1 MKFVHICH
9 VKIFQI
15 SPHDRCGE
23 IGNLSTSV
31 MKRYLRFLHMTDVEN
46 SEITPHVENFEI
58 LQKHRYFFSDLR
70 CFVEIYTLLCG
81 EKFTQKML
89 MWRKLQ
95 ILGMFWG
102 NCGITK
108 FNLTSPL
115 KPVWLWRRDILGE
128 VKHKLHKLLS
138 GWPDLHLGAAE
149 TILKACLTQ
158 WNVERQGILG
168 EVNISVVDIDQN
180 ISEKTCPEANMQIFA
195 FLGILLIIE
204 LSAKGF
210 PFKLLVKVFFWLHPW
225 QKITIA
231 RLWKGSSTLKT
242 YLRYLHILQ
251 CWNIGNFAVKY
262 WKYLFSTM
270 HNHVP
275 GFDIQRYLQTL
286 ELWSV
291 RILRIFHKYLE
302 IWKFNF

>member
-1 MKFVHICH
+1 MKNAETWLKFDQIRTRWIPPGVGSLQKPFSNWCRKPQNNQFEPSFEAPYTSLSMVVLFLSKYEICSYLSCKDISDISTWQMWRNRKFVHICYE
-9 VKIFQI
+9 KIFKI

-23 IGNLSTSV
+23 FRNYSTCGE
-31 MKRYLRFLHMTDVEN
+31 FWN
-46 SEITPHVENFEI
+46 SPETQI
-58 LQKHRYFFSDLR
+58 FFSDLR

-168 EVNISVVDIDQN
+168 EVNISVVDIDLN
-180 ISEKTCPEANMQIFA
+180 IFRENLPRGQYANLCLPGYSINYWTFCQRISIQTSCQGIFLA
-195 FLGILLIIE
+195 ASMAE
-204 LSAKGF
+204 
-210 PFKLLVKVFFWLHPW
+210 
-225 QKITIA
+225 
-231 RLWKGSSTLKT
+231 
-242 YLRYLHILQ
+242 
-251 CWNIGNFAVKY
+251 N
-262 WKYLFSTM
+262 
-270 HNHVP
+270 NHS
-275 GFDIQRYLQTL
+275 QTL
-286 ELWSV
+286 ERFV
-291 RILRIFHKYLE
+291 
-302 IWKFNF
+302 NT

>member
-1 MKFVHICH
+1 MWRNRKFVHICYE
-9 VKIFQI
+9 KIFKI

-23 IGNLSTSV
+23 FRNYSTCGE
-31 MKRYLRFLHMTDVEN
+31 FWN
-46 SEITPHVENFEI
+46 SPETQI
-58 LQKHRYFFSDLR
+58 FFSDLR

-180 ISEKTCPEANMQIFA
+180 ISEKTCLEANMQIFA

-231 RLWKGSSTLKT
+231 RLWKGLSTLKT

-302 IWKFNF
+302 IWKLNF